1 MEYDFDINAFN
12 ESKKSMTSDQLQSVG
27 YSLTVMGLQI
37 QDKARN
43 LLEPFIRTDT
53 ESAIALFAANL
64 RGLEEQIHEVAEV
77 YGVWGFTKE

>member
-12 ESKKSMTSDQLQSVG
+12 ASKTSMTSDQLQSVG

-53 ESAIALFAANL
+53 ENAIALFAAKL
-64 RGLEEQIHEVAEV
+64 HGLEEQIHEVAEV

>member
-37 QDKARN
+37 QDKAT
-43 LLEPFIRTDT
+43 FIRTRHR
-53 ESAIALFAANL
+53 ERHRAFC
-64 RGLEEQIHEVAEV
+64 GQ
-77 YGVWGFTKE
+77 FTWP